1 MLFNLLTEGRDISVC
16 HLSSIY
22 LIVGTIIT
30 GKETDS
36 KELKWFAQG
45 HTAKGRYGTQT
56 CPCCLQSWSC
66 LPGLSAHDGI
76 SQVPGYGIWTA
87 VLCWCCHLV
96 TRRRTVATPPAPRHA
111 PPPTPALSP
120 SFPFLDPSPLPSLGE
135 TQTVCILPLA
145 ADHFCIPRICRS
157 DL

>member
-96 TRRRTVATPPAPRHA
+96 TRRRTVSTPPSPCHA
-111 PPPTPALSP
+111 PPPTPAPSP